1 MDACFGGH
9 HDAFF
14 FVYFVVLVAV
24 EAAHHRGEFV
34 VGLGGFGEAAADDEG
49 RAGFVHQDGIHLVH
63 DAIGVASLDF
73 VLRAE
78 HHVVSE
84 VVKAELVVG
93 AVGDVAG
100 VLGAF
105 VLVIAVAGHHQTHAE
120 TEPFVDCAH
129 PVGVTGGEVVVDG
142 NDMDAFAGEPVEIH
156 RQGGDERFAFACLH
170 LGHPA
175 EVKGRPAHDLH
186 IVMPLADHPAGGFSD
201 DRESFHEHVFHFLA
215 VV

>member
-1 MDACFGGH
+1 MNACFGGH

-24 EAAHHRGEFV
+24 EAAHHRSEFV

-49 RAGFVHQDGIHLVH
+49 RAGFVHQDGVHLVH
-63 DAIGVASLDF
+63 DAVGVTSLDF

-100 VLGAF
+100 VLGTF
-105 VLVIAVAGHHQTHAE
+105 VLVIAVAGHHQPHAE
-120 TEPFVDCAH
+120 AEPFVDFAH
-129 PVGVTGGEVVVDG
+129 PVGIAGCEVVVDG
-142 NDMDAFAGEPVEIH
+142 DDMDAFAGEPVEIH
-156 RQGGDERFAFACLH
+156 RQGGD
-170 LGHPA
+170 
-175 EVKGRPAHDLH
+175 
-186 IVMPLADHPAGGFSD
+186 
-201 DRESFHEHVFHFLA
+201 
-215 VV
+215 